1 MDRGAYIYS
10 CPILRFAQE
19 RKPQQP
25 SQRATLLDESL
36 WNIKNPRL
44 NFQNSTSKTNL
55 CFAVGWCMTCAALRL
70 TLIWLFWGCLQ
81 RRRKNWT
88 SINRLESL
96 DQPINQP
103 WHFRRHHRLEKTSNK
118 NSQKWV
124 NPNIWWKRVKTAS
137 PSSALSINF
146 PMFSFHVPE
155 IWTLVG
161 SMPNLSLF
169 KL

>member
-124 NPNIWWKRVKTAS
+124 NPNISMMEESENCFAFFCFIHQFSYVF
-137 PSSALSINF
+137 LSC
-146 PMFSFHVPE
+146 
-155 IWTLVG
+155 TG
-161 SMPNLSLF
+161 NLNACGF
-169 KL
+169 DA